1 MDGVVPPQ
9 GEVAWHAKDAHRRF
23 EDLVG
28 RRLWLLRRTAMRLAR
43 NPTDA
48 DDLVQETL
56 LRAWRSFHTF
66 RHARNPTG
74 WLVRILR
81 NAHIDRLRTHRRAPA
96 LVPLDEVLD
105 DPTRRPAWGE
115 SLPAGDPAR
124 SVDAMLDPWLD
135 AALRGLPAP
144 FRRVVVLADVHAL
157 RYREIAAVMG
167 IPMGTVMSR
176 LLRGRRRLR
185 RRLES
190 LQAGP

>member
-1 MDGVVPPQ
+1 MVVTPE
-9 GEVAWHAKDAHRRF
+9 GDAAQRANDAQRRF

-28 RRLWLLRRTAMRLAR
+28 RRLGLLRSAAMRLVR

-81 NAHIDRLRTHRRAPA
+81 NAYIDRLRTYRRAPA
-96 LVPLDEVLD
+96 VVPLDDVLD
-105 DPTRRPAWGE
+105 EPARLPAWPASSDAGDPTRRVEA
-115 SLPAGDPAR
+115 
-124 SVDAMLDPWLD
+124 VLDPRLAD
-135 AALRGLPAP
+135 ALRALPAP

-157 RYREIAAVMG
+157 RYREIAATMG

-185 RRLES
+185 RHLEG
-190 LQAGP
+190 LQAAP